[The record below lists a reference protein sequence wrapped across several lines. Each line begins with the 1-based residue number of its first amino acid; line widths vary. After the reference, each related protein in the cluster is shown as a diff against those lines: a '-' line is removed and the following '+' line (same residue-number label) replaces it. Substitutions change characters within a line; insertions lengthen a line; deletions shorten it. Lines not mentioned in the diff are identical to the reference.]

1 MAEQNMLDQNG
12 TGNKTEKEEKTVK
25 YKVKRTCYWNDRLY
39 YANSVVELP
48 ESAKPPVGEN
58 GHFVKL

>member
-25 YKVKRTCYWNDRLY
+25 YKVKRTCYWNGRLY
-39 YANSVVELP
+39 YADSVVELP